1 MTEFQAQEEQ
11 KPAVAKPKPVI
22 QGSGGSGWTSNMLDA
37 NSFGSEEQ
45 KVKDWMI
52 KKISIFMRMN
62 FNFKIINTMLQRA
75 SLYKEPDT
83 DSDSENDDW
92 VR

>member
-1 MTEFQAQEEQ
+1 VTEFQAQEEQ

-45 KVKDWMI
+45 KVKD
-52 KKISIFMRMN
+52 
-62 FNFKIINTMLQRA
+62 
-75 SLYKEPDT
+75 
-83 DSDSENDDW
+83 
-92 VR
+92 